1 MIDNVATIT
10 VADTPIK
17 AQVVKTD
24 LEGNLLA
31 NGTFTLAPAAGSSFA
46 DAYPARAIAIESDA
60 NGVAQIPAVALIAGN
75 TYELAETVSPAGY
88 EVLGTLTFIVNADG
102 TLALVDPVSAGYT
115 LSVDNGVVTITAADT
130 PVEAQLVK
138 HDENGEPLA
147 GATFTIVPNE
157 GSAFAGK
164 YSSAKAI
171 AIESG
176 AGGVAPI
183 PSTSLIV
190 GNTYTISETVAP
202 SGYEFAGS
210 VAFTVNADG
219 TLSIVDASGDEPTP
233 GNAGSGTYQVVAE
246 GGMVSIVITDAPIEL
261 DLGKVSTSNRPL
273 AGAVFRI
280 TGTFADGTTE
290 QTVTVDRD
298 GRIDLPRMVAG
309 ESYTIV
315 ELKAPAG
322 FYRIF
327 GEFTFTVN
335 ADGTIE
341 AQDSAMAGHFGWITP
356 GYAVGEDGLM
366 LVAVDRPIPPANPD
380 DPDEPEDP
388 DEPTDPDEPEHPED
402 PDEPGDPDDPT
413 DPTDPEEPADP
424 DDPAKPAD
432 PAKPTQPADKDKLP
446 QSGDASWPVAYVA
459 ASGAV
464 PVIAGV
470 ALETWRRRSKLE
482 H

>member
-10 VADTPIK
+10 VADTPIE

-24 LEGNLLA
+24 LKGNPLA
-31 NGTFTLAPAAGSSFA
+31 NGTFTLAPAAGSSFT
-46 DAYPARAIAIESDA
+46 DAYPAQAIAIESDA
-60 NGVAQIPAVALIAGN
+60 NGVAQIPAAALIAGN
-75 TYELAETVSPAGY
+75 TYELMETVSPAGY
-88 EVLGTLTFIVNADG
+88 EVLGALTFTVNADG
-102 TLALVDPVSAGYT
+102 TLTFVDLVPAGYA
-115 LSVDNGVVTITAADT
+115 LSVENGVATITAADT

-202 SGYEFAGS
+202 SGYELAGS

-219 TLSIVDASGDEPTP
+219 I
-233 GNAGSGTYQVVAE
+233 
-246 GGMVSIVITDAPIEL
+246 
-261 DLGKVSTSNRPL
+261 
-273 AGAVFRI
+273 
-280 TGTFADGTTE
+280 
-290 QTVTVDRD
+290 
-298 GRIDLPRMVAG
+298 
-309 ESYTIV
+309 
-315 ELKAPAG
+315 
-322 FYRIF
+322 
-327 GEFTFTVN
+327 
-335 ADGTIE
+335 IE
-341 AQDSAMAGHFGWITP
+341 AQDSAMAGHVGWITP
-356 GYAVGEDGLM
+356 GYAVSEDGLM
-366 LVAVDRPIPPANPD
+366 LVAVDRPIPPVNPD
-380 DPDEPEDP
+380 DPDELEDP
-388 DEPTDPDEPEHPED
+388 DE
-402 PDEPGDPDDPT
+402 PT

-446 QSGDASWPVAYVA
+446 QSGDASWPVAYVS

-464 PVIAGV
+464 LVIAGI

>member
-1 MIDNVATIT
+1 MLQQTTRSITVGLTSLLWTSQLKLTSTYQVEVIGNVATIT
-10 VADTPIK
+10 VADTPIE

-24 LEGNLLA
+24 HKGNPLA
-31 NGTFTLAPAAGSSFA
+31 NGTFTLAPAAGSSFT
-46 DAYPARAIAIESDA
+46 DANPAQAIAIESDA
-60 NGVAQIPAVALIAGN
+60 N
-75 TYELAETVSPAGY
+75 
-88 EVLGTLTFIVNADG
+88 
-102 TLALVDPVSAGYT
+102 
-115 LSVDNGVVTITAADT
+115 
-130 PVEAQLVK
+130 
-138 HDENGEPLA
+138 
-147 GATFTIVPNE
+147 
-157 GSAFAGK
+157 
-164 YSSAKAI
+164 
-171 AIESG
+171 
-176 AGGVAPI
+176 GVAPI

-202 SGYEFAGS
+202 SGYGLAGS

-219 TLSIVDASGDEPTP
+219 TLSIVDASDDEPTP

-261 DLGKVSTSNRPL
+261 DLGKVSTSNSPL

-298 GRIDLPRMVAG
+298 GCIDLPRMVAG

-356 GYAVGEDGLM
+356 GYAVSEDGLM
-366 LVAVDRPIPPANPD
+366 LVAVDRPIPPVNPD

-388 DEPTDPDEPEHPED
+388 DEPTDSDEPENPED
-402 PDEPGDPDDPT
+402 PD
-413 DPTDPEEPADP
+413 
-424 DDPAKPAD
+424 
-432 PAKPTQPADKDKLP
+432 
-446 QSGDASWPVAYVA
+446 
-459 ASGAV
+459 
-464 PVIAGV
+464 
-470 ALETWRRRSKLE
+470 
-482 H
+482 